1 MRIEATLE
9 EWRDLYDI
17 AIKLKEMKPWEELWD
32 MDLITILPHEKDE
45 PCICSV
51 MGKGGEYYGI
61 GVYIGIQAIQNF
73 FVISNNEDIPS
84 HQLMR
89 YQNNILCNFGSR
101 DELTKKERD
110 IIKELGLKFRG
121 KNNWIYFRVFEK
133 GYASYM
139 PNRSEVLELTDILGH
154 LYMAIKAL
162 RDGLKV
168 DFEGGKTLMRRF
180 SEEDNLWVNYEMPV
194 FIPEI
199 KYPIPTLEDELL
211 VKRLKKKGTDNSIL
225 ELDIAYLNLTINEKG
240 YDKPLITRLCVLV
253 DTRSGVLLSQI
264 MVKPEDDEIDVVFGI
279 IINHILQ
286 KGKPKRII
294 VRDGYIFS
302 ILMDLCKKMGIEVLI
317 SQKLI
322 GIDEFIESLYEH
334 MLQH

>member
-302 ILMDLCKKMGIEVLI
+302 ILMDLCKKIGIEVLI